1 MIVKKSNFP
10 IHKIIAAFI
19 FIGVIIF
26 GLSDYIVELEE
37 KRSWAMITA
46 ADMHSVRFFL
56 YGIMGICLALFSTDS
71 KKVGFRIK
79 KGSLFTGGIFAAYC
93 LLFLFSGHIS
103 QNNMM
108 GFSSY
113 PDWLVDICSGI
124 YGWLDPTMLLC
135 FKLGI
140 ISGKSTF
147 ISAVYNMTYLLT
159 GFFISHSVFGDKE

>member
-1 MIVKKSNFP
+1 MKKINIP
-10 IHKIIAAFI
+10 IHKIIAALV

-46 ADMHSVRFFL
+46 ADMHIVRFFM
-56 YGIMGICLALFSTDS
+56 YGIMGVCLSLFSTDG

-79 KGSLFTGGIFAAYC
+79 KGSLITGGILAVYC
-93 LLFLFSGHIS
+93 LLVLFSGHIA

-113 PDWLVDICSGI
+113 PDWLVDICNGI
-124 YGWLDPTMLLC
+124 YSSLDPITVLMI
-135 FKLGI
+135 KLKLF
-140 ISGKSTF
+140 SGKGTF

-159 GFFISHSVFGDKE
+159 GFFMTHSLFGDKE